1 MQNCLAKKNKY
12 YFFSLWKKAP
22 DFKCDKCMDL
32 FFLNDIIFFNDKGN
46 LSRLNLVFT
55 DTSFCLEFS
64 QRSEI
69 YFVFYKCISLKFSE
83 VSNTNG
89 TIFYKYNK

>member
-32 FFLNDIIFFNDKGN
+32 FFLNDIIFF
-46 LSRLNLVFT
+46 
-55 DTSFCLEFS
+55 
-64 QRSEI
+64 
-69 YFVFYKCISLKFSE
+69 
-83 VSNTNG
+83 
-89 TIFYKYNK
+89 